1 MKLLLTLNFQI
12 MLKSHYHRCCESQ
25 RHYPKSLVSPFEII
39 AATRQNTDG
48 VLTRTSNVR
57 VVDNVEDF
65 SKMSAL
71 DFSLENLVAVGAT
84 LNPVSARMS
93 DLEHAINADAQIERA
108 EDFIDSET
116 FKTV

>member
-1 MKLLLTLNFQI
+1 

-25 RHYPKSLVSPFEII
+25 KHYPKSLVSPFEII
-39 AATRQNTDG
+39 SASRQNTDG

-65 SKMSAL
+65 SKMSAI
-71 DFSLENLVAVGAT
+71 DFSLENLIAVGAS

-93 DLEHAINADAQIERA
+93 DLEHAINADVQIERA
-108 EDFIDSET
+108 ETLLDSQT
-116 FKTV
+116 SKTE